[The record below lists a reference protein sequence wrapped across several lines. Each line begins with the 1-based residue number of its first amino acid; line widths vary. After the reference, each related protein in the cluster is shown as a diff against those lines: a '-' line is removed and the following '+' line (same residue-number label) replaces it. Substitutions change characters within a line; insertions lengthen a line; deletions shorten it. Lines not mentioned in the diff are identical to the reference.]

1 MHAADPLKRR
11 AVSALSGYLCAKV
24 SAEICLSEEHP
35 IGDLAERLQRALG
48 EGYTV
53 TDDLGGGMARVFVV
67 REAALARHIVVKV
80 LPPELGAGLNIDR
93 FRREIQLSARLQH
106 PHIVPLLFAGSKD
119 DLLYYAMPL
128 VEGETLRSR
137 LKRAGEL
144 PIADTIRILRD
155 IADALEYAHKQ
166 GAAHRDIKP
175 DNILLSGNHAL
186 LTDFGIAKAVIEA
199 GDVNLTAV
207 GVAIGTPAYMSP
219 EQAMGSETTDQRA
232 DIYALGVVAYEM
244 LAGMTPFFGTSPQ
257 QMMAAQISEPAA
269 PITRYRPNVPPV
281 LAAVIMRCLEK
292 RPADRY
298 QSARELC
305 EQLEIVITPGGGSAT
320 TTRVT
325 PQSMAPVAAPTTA
338 AEGVVSEGMASPTVR
353 MPTLATPQQAVAVD
367 APLAV
372 RAPNKRRRTLAL
384 IGIVAVLLAGSLIA
398 ARYLTGSEPRFEIG
412 TTRQLT
418 NDTGLEVTPA
428 FSPDGNMIAYAAGQ
442 PGRTSIMVRHI
453 SGGDAIRLAEGLT
466 PQWSPD
472 GSRLVYAD
480 TAGIATVPVLGGT
493 PQRLVRNPDKEYTVS
508 PTWSH
513 DGKFLAYAQVRTI
526 GGFGTIWI
534 ANADGSNPRKIRETN
549 EPYALSWSPND
560 DRLAFVEGNL
570 LYVYSGVQFGNMAP
584 SRVLVVD
591 RDGRDATLLTDSLH
605 QSVSPVWSSD
615 GDGVFYVSNVRGSR
629 DLYYQRVR
637 GTKPDGVAQRLTS
650 GLKIHGIAATTGN
663 RIAYSAWTTNV
674 TIWSLPFPRSGPVS
688 VSNAH
693 SIMSTTESIEVVRLS
708 PDGQW
713 LAFDSDRSGN
723 MDIYKMRV
731 DGTGLQELTTNP
743 ADDFRPSWS
752 PDGREIAFHSWRS
765 GNRDSYVISADGS
778 SERVIASG
786 PAHEFG
792 GTWSPDG
799 SQIAFESDRTGQIE
813 IYVVSSKGGT
823 PRRLTTGGA
832 SLPRWSPD
840 GKFIAYT
847 VTATNTP
854 GVPADAPL
862 RIIPAEGGPV
872 RAISVPASFGEL
884 VAIEG
889 WSADGKKLYFRVI
902 APNGDRDIAEAS
914 LDGGTP
920 SVLVNFDDPERQP
933 FNPFFTTDGKT
944 IYFTLGRHEADLWLM
959 DLRKK

>member
-1 MHAADPLKRR
+1 
-11 AVSALSGYLCAKV
+11 
-24 SAEICLSEEHP
+24 
-35 IGDLAERLQRALG
+35 
-48 EGYTV
+48 
-53 TDDLGGGMARVFVV
+53 MARVFVV
-67 REAALARHIVVKV
+67 REQTLARHIVVKV

-106 PHIVPLLFAGSKD
+106 PHIVPLLFAGSND

-137 LKRAGEL
+137 LKRSGEL
-144 PIADTIRILRD
+144 PVADTVRILRD
-155 IADALEYAHKQ
+155 IADALDYAHRQ

-186 LTDFGIAKAVIEA
+186 LTDFGIAKAVEEA
-199 GDVNLTAV
+199 GDISLTAV
-207 GVAIGTPAYMSP
+207 GVAIGTPAYMAP
-219 EQAMGSETTDQRA
+219 EQAMGSPTTDQRA
-232 DIYALGVVAYEM
+232 DIYAIGVVAYEM
-244 LAGMTPFFGTSPQ
+244 LAGMTPFFGTTPQ
-257 QMMAAQISEPAA
+257 QLMAAQIGEAAA
-269 PITRYRPNVPPV
+269 PITRYRPNVPPS
-281 LAAVIMRCLEK
+281 LATVIMRCLEK

-298 QSARELC
+298 QTARELC
-305 EQLEIVITPGGGSAT
+305 EQLETVTTPIGGTPT

-325 PQSMAPVAAPTTA
+325 PESLPASAGTPQSTPPEIVPSQGTVAQRVPIPTLTTPQEAVPA
-338 AEGVVSEGMASPTVR
+338 AE
-353 MPTLATPQQAVAVD
+353 L
-367 APLAV
+367 PLKE
-372 RAPNKRRRTLAL
+372 RAPSKRRKALAL
-384 IGIVAVLLAGSLIA
+384 VGIFAVLLTGSLIA
-398 ARYLTGSEPRFEIG
+398 ARYLTFGESRFEIG

-418 NDTGLEVTPA
+418 NETGLEITPA

-442 PGRTSIMVRHI
+442 PGHTNIMVRHI
-453 SGGDAIRLAEGLT
+453 GGGDAIRLAEGLT

-472 GSRLVYAD
+472 GAKLVFAD

-508 PTWSH
+508 PAWSH
-513 DGKFLAYAQVRTI
+513 DGKFLAYAQVRAI

-534 ANADGSNPRKIRETN
+534 ANADGSDPRKIRETN
-549 EPYALSWSPND
+549 EPSALAWSPND
-560 DRLAFVEGNL
+560 DRLTFVEGNL
-570 LYVYSGVQFGNMAP
+570 LYVYSGIQFGNIAP

-591 RDGRDATLLTDSLH
+591 RDGKSATLLTDSLH
-605 QSVSPVWSSD
+605 QSVSPVWSAD

-629 DLYYQRVR
+629 DLYYQRLR

-650 GLKIHGIAATTGN
+650 GLKIHGIAAAAGN

-674 TIWSLPFPRSGPVS
+674 SIWSLPFPRSGPVS
-688 VSNAH
+688 VSTAR
-693 SIMSTTESIEVVRLS
+693 SIFSTTESIEVVRLS

-731 DGTGLQELTTNP
+731 DGTGLQQLTTNP

-765 GNRDSYVISADGS
+765 GNRDSYVISADGD
-778 SERVIASG
+778 SERVIAAG
-786 PAHEFG
+786 PAHEFS

-813 IYVVSSKGGT
+813 IYIVPAKGGV

-854 GVPADAPL
+854 GVPPDAPL
-862 RIIPAEGGPV
+862 RVIPAEGGPV
-872 RAISVPASFGEL
+872 RAIAVPASFGEL

-902 APNGDRDIAEAS
+902 APNGDRNIAEAS
-914 LDGGTP
+914 LDGSPP
-920 SVLVNFDDPERQP
+920 STLVRFDDPEKRP

-959 DLRKK
+959 DLKKR

>member
-1 MHAADPLKRR
+1 
-11 AVSALSGYLCAKV
+11 
-24 SAEICLSEEHP
+24 
-35 IGDLAERLQRALG
+35 
-48 EGYTV
+48 
-53 TDDLGGGMARVFVV
+53 MARVFVV

-93 FRREIQLSARLQH
+93 FRREIQLAARLQH

-137 LKRAGEL
+137 LKRSGEL
-144 PIADTIRILRD
+144 PIADSVRILRD
-155 IADALEYAHKQ
+155 IADALDYAHKQ

-207 GVAIGTPAYMSP
+207 GVAIGTPAYMAP

-232 DIYALGVVAYEM
+232 DIYAIGVVAYEM

-257 QMMAAQISEPAA
+257 QLMAAQISETAA
-269 PITRYRPNVPPV
+269 PITRYRPNVPPS

-298 QSARELC
+298 QTARELC
-305 EQLEIVITPGGGSAT
+305 EQLEVVVTPSGGT
-320 TTRVT
+320 PTPTRVT
-325 PQSMAPVAAPTTA
+325 PQSMPPVGPQQTTTPGIVPSQGIV
-338 AEGVVSEGMASPTVR
+338 AERVPI
-353 MPTLATPQQAVAVD
+353 PTLTTPQEAVRVAEP
-367 APLAV
+367 ALKV
-372 RAPNKRRRTLAL
+372 RAPSRRRRALTL

-398 ARYLTGSEPRFEIG
+398 ARYLTGGESRFEIG

-418 NDTGLEVTPA
+418 NETGLEITPA

-442 PGRTSIMVRHI
+442 PGRTNIMVRHI
-453 SGGDAIRLAEGLT
+453 GGGDAIRLAEGLT

-472 GSRLVYAD
+472 GSKLVFAD
-480 TAGIATVPVLGGT
+480 TAGIAAVPVLGGT

-513 DGKFLAYAQVRTI
+513 DGKHLAYAQVRTI

-534 ANADGSNPRKIRETN
+534 ANADGTNPRKIRETN
-549 EPYALSWSPND
+549 EPSALAWSPND

-570 LYVYSGVQFGNMAP
+570 LYVYSGIQFGNIAP

-591 RDGRDATLLTDSLH
+591 RDGGNATLLTDSLH
-605 QSVSPVWSSD
+605 QSVSPAWSAD

-629 DLYYQRVR
+629 DLYYQRMR

-650 GLKIHGIAATTGN
+650 GLKIHGIAATAGN

-674 TIWSLPFPRSGPVS
+674 SIWSLPFPRSGPVS
-688 VSNAH
+688 VSTAR
-693 SIMSTTESIEVVRLS
+693 SIFSTTESIEVVRLS
-708 PDGQW
+708 ADGQW

-731 DGTGLQELTTNP
+731 DGTGLQQLTTNP

-765 GNRDSYVISADGS
+765 GNRDSYVVSADGS
-778 SERVIASG
+778 AERVIASG

-799 SQIAFESDRTGQIE
+799 TQIAFESDRTGQIE
-813 IYVVSSKGGT
+813 IYIVPSQGGT

-854 GVPADAPL
+854 GVPPDAPL
-862 RIIPAEGGPV
+862 RVIPAEGGPV
-872 RAISVPASFGEL
+872 RAIPVPASFGEL

-902 APNGDRDIAEAS
+902 APNGDRNIAEAS
-914 LDGGTP
+914 LDGSPP
-920 SVLVNFDDPERQP
+920 STLVRFDDQEKRP

>member
-1 MHAADPLKRR
+1 
-11 AVSALSGYLCAKV
+11 
-24 SAEICLSEEHP
+24 
-35 IGDLAERLQRALG
+35 
-48 EGYTV
+48 
-53 TDDLGGGMARVFVV
+53 MARVFVV
-67 REAALARHIVVKV
+67 REISLGRQIVVKV
-80 LPPELGAGLNIDR
+80 LPPELGAGLNVDR
-93 FRREIQLSARLQH
+93 FRREIQLAARLQH

-144 PIADTIRILRD
+144 PIAETVRILRD
-155 IADALEYAHKQ
+155 ISDALAYAHKQ

-186 LTDFGIAKAVIEA
+186 LTDFGIAKAVEDA
-199 GDVNLTAV
+199 GEIGLTAV
-207 GVAIGTPAYMSP
+207 GVAIGTPAYMAP
-219 EQAMGSETTDQRA
+219 EQAMGSPLTDQRA
-232 DIYALGVVAYEM
+232 DIYAIGVVGYEM
-244 LAGMTPFFGTSPQ
+244 LAGMTPFYGNSPQ
-257 QMMAAQISEPAA
+257 QLMAAHMGAEAA
-269 PITRYRPNVPPV
+269 PITKYRPNVPPL

-298 QSARELC
+298 QTAAELG
-305 EQLEIVITPGGGSAT
+305 EQLEIAVTPSGGTTTVTGQSAGAAPASSAT
-320 TTRVT
+320 DQGT
-325 PQSMAPVAAPTTA
+325 PQLQSAPVANIPSLTSAEAPA
-338 AEGVVSEGMASPTVR
+338 AY
-353 MPTLATPQQAVAVD
+353 QARIADGGPVTHQ
-367 APLAV
+367 
-372 RAPNKRRRTLAL
+372 PNRRRKMLVL
-384 IGIVAVLLAGSLIA
+384 VGIVAVLLAGSLIA
-398 ARYLTGSEPRFEIG
+398 ARYLTGGEPRFEIG
-412 TTRQLT
+412 TTRQIT
-418 NDTGLEVTPA
+418 NDIGLEVTPS

-453 SGGDAIRLAEGLT
+453 GGGDAIRLAEGLT

-480 TAGIATVPVLGGT
+480 SAGIAAVPVLGGT

-508 PTWSH
+508 PAWSH

-526 GGFGTIWI
+526 GGFGAIWI
-534 ANADGSNPRKIRETN
+534 ANADGTNPQKIRDTN
-549 EPYALSWSPND
+549 EPHALAWSPND
-560 DRLAFVEGNL
+560 DRLTLVEGNL
-570 LYVYSGVQFGNMAP
+570 LYVYSATQFGNMAP
-584 SRVLVVD
+584 SRVLVIN
-591 RDGRDATLLTDSLH
+591 RDGKDATVLTDSLR
-605 QSVSPVWSSD
+605 QSVSPVWSPD
-615 GDGVFYVSNVRGSR
+615 GDGVFYVSNAGGGR

-637 GTKPDGVAQRLTS
+637 GTRPDGLPQRLTS

-663 RIAYSAWTTNV
+663 RVAYSAWTTNV
-674 TIWSLPFPRSGPVS
+674 SIWSLPFPKSGPVS
-688 VSNAH
+688 VSTAR

-723 MDIYKMRV
+723 ADIYKMRV
-731 DGTGLQELTTNP
+731 DGTGLQQLTTNS

-765 GNRDSYVISADGS
+765 GSRDSYVVSADGAI
-778 SERVIASG
+778 ERLIASG
-786 PAHEFG
+786 PAHEFS

-799 SQIAFESDRTGQIE
+799 KQIAFESDRTGQIE
-813 IYVVSSKGGT
+813 IYIVPSTGGGT
-823 PRRLTTGGA
+823 PRRLTTGGG

-854 GVPADAPL
+854 GVAPDAPL
-862 RIIPAEGGPV
+862 RVIPVEGGPV
-872 RAISVPASFGEL
+872 RAIPIPASFGEMA
-884 VAIEG
+884 AIEG

-902 APNGDRDIAEAS
+902 APNGDRNIAEAS
-914 LDGGTP
+914 LDGTP
-920 SVLVNFDDPERQP
+920 PMTLVRFDDREKRP

-959 DLRKK
+959 DLKKR

>member
-1 MHAADPLKRR
+1 
-11 AVSALSGYLCAKV
+11 
-24 SAEICLSEEHP
+24 
-35 IGDLAERLQRALG
+35 
-48 EGYTV
+48 
-53 TDDLGGGMARVFVV
+53 MARVFVV
-67 REAALARHIVVKV
+67 REVNLARHIVVKV

-144 PIADTIRILRD
+144 PIAETVRILRD
-155 IADALEYAHKQ
+155 VADALEYAHKQ

-186 LTDFGIAKAVIEA
+186 LTDFGIAKAIEDA
-199 GDVNLTAV
+199 GDVELTAV
-207 GVAIGTPAYMSP
+207 GVAIGTPAYMAP
-219 EQAMGSETTDQRA
+219 EQAMGSPIDQRA
-232 DIYALGVVAYEM
+232 DIYAIGVVGYEM
-244 LAGMTPFFGTSPQ
+244 LAGMPPFFGTTPQ
-257 QMMAAQISEPAA
+257 QLMAAQIGEAAA
-269 PITRYRPNVPPV
+269 PITKYRPNVPPL
-281 LAAVIMRCLEK
+281 LADVIMRCLEK

-298 QSARELC
+298 QTARELC
-305 EQLEIVITPGGGSAT
+305 EQLATVATPNAGSL

-325 PQSMAPVAAPTTA
+325 PDAIPVSGSTPQSASATTPAANVSAPQPGRAPA
-338 AEGVVSEGMASPTVR
+338 I
-353 MPTLATPQQAVAVD
+353 PTLNDAPQRVEPPLAARAPSKGRRAVALV
-367 APLAV
+367 AV
-372 RAPNKRRRTLAL
+372 
-384 IGIVAVLLAGSLIA
+384 VAVLLAGSLIA

-418 NDTGLEVTPA
+418 NETGIEVTPA

-453 SGGDAIRLAEGLT
+453 GGGDAIRLAEGLT

-480 TAGIATVPVLGGT
+480 TAGIASVPVLGGT
-493 PQRLVRNPDKEYTVS
+493 PQRLVRNPEREYAVS
-508 PTWSH
+508 PAWSH

-534 ANADGSNPRKIRETN
+534 ANADGTNPRKIRDTN
-549 EPYALSWSPND
+549 EPYALAWSPND

-570 LYVYSGVQFGNMAP
+570 LFVYSAVQFGNIAP
-584 SRVLVVD
+584 SRVLVIN
-591 RDGRDATLLTDSLH
+591 RDGSDAALLTDSLH
-605 QSVSPVWSSD
+605 QSVSPAWSAD
-615 GDGVFYVSNVRGSR
+615 GSGVFYVSNIRGSR
-629 DLYYQRVR
+629 DLYFQRVR

-650 GLKIHGIAATTGN
+650 GLKIHGIAATAGN

-674 TIWSLPFPRSGPVS
+674 SIWSLPFPRSGPVS
-688 VSNAH
+688 VSTAH
-693 SIMSTTESIEVVRLS
+693 PIMSTTESIEVVRLS
-708 PDGQW
+708 RDGQW

-731 DGTGLQELTTNP
+731 DGTGLQQLTTNP

-752 PDGREIAFHSWRS
+752 PDGREIAFHSWRN
-765 GNRDSYVISADGS
+765 GNRDSYVVSADGAA
-778 SERVIASG
+778 ERVIASG

-792 GTWSPDG
+792 GRWSPDG

-813 IYVVSSKGGT
+813 IYIVPATGGT

-854 GVPADAPL
+854 GVAPDAPL
-862 RIIPAEGGPV
+862 RIIPVEGGPV
-872 RAISVPASFGEL
+872 RAIPIPVSFGEL

-902 APNGDRDIAEAS
+902 APNGDRNIAEAS
-914 LDGGTP
+914 LDGTP
-920 SVLVNFDDPERQP
+920 PRTLVQFDDQEKRP
-933 FNPFFTTDGKT
+933 FNPFFTTDDKT
-944 IYFTLGRHEADLWLM
+944 IYFTLGRHEADVWLM